1 MQCDENIFELEKMLK
16 EKKMMSKFDIRKHFG
31 LSNAKFTTFLVTAT
45 FLIPIYEDEKNNI
58 YLMENVY

>member
-1 MQCDENIFELEKMLK
+1 
-16 EKKMMSKFDIRKHFG
+16 MMSKFDIRKQFG
-31 LSNAKFTTFLVTAT
+31 LSKAKFTTFLVSAT